1 MFRKEGNT
9 TRGDVRMARNDRTK
23 KFRLS
28 SQEAVEL
35 EKAARKH
42 HMSQSEYLRR
52 LIYSEPR
59 TYPEIQKLL
68 KDLTY
73 QIYKLGVDVNQ
84 IAKHLNSGG
93 KIWQEDCAKMLHAMD
108 ALKAEAAKVV
118 TKVGNCKNDSD

>member
-1 MFRKEGNT
+1 
-9 TRGDVRMARNDRTK
+9 MARNDRTK

-28 SQEAVEL
+28 RKEEVEL

-42 HMSQSEYLRR
+42 CMSQSEYLRR

-93 KIWQEDCAKMLHAMD
+93 KMWQEDSTKLLQAMFD
-108 ALKAEAAKVV
+108 IKTEAAKVV
-118 TKVGNCKNDSD
+118 KNLGDYKNDPDQRRCESGGSGTS